1 VERLNCGRRR
11 KEGDRLVDLS
21 ICIVNWNTEAPLRE
35 CLQSIYAVTGGVSFE
50 IFVVDNASSDGS
62 VEMVKA
68 LFPDVFLI
76 ANQRN
81 RGFAAA
87 NNQAIR
93 LATGRYIMLLNPDT
107 VVHPGALET
116 MVTFMDDRPEAG
128 AVGCKLLNADGSV
141 QHSIRRSPTFS
152 VALHD
157 STILGRFSLF
167 KERVSDFKMKDFT
180 FDSVREVDATCG
192 AALLVRKD
200 LLNEVGPLDEE
211 YFIFIE
217 ELDLCQRIRARGHK
231 IYFVPDAVITHLGG
245 ESRRQNPKELVM
257 VGQRSLMRY
266 FTKFEGPKKTFLFK
280 ILYKPLFVAGMCYDL
295 VFDALAFVKYR
306 TVRKNPSKARKRG
319 SKIQGTLHFLRKD
332 LGSFLFKL

>member
-1 VERLNCGRRR
+1 MEHLGSHRRR
-11 KEGDRLVDLS
+11 EEGDRVVDLS
-21 ICIVNWNTEAPLRE
+21 ICIVNWNTEVPLRE
-35 CLQSIYAVTGGVSFE
+35 CLQSVYAGTAGISFE

-62 VEMVKA
+62 VEMVGA

-76 ANQRN
+76 ANQGN

-93 LATGRYIMLLNPDT
+93 LATGRYVMLLNPDT
-107 VVHPGALET
+107 VIHRGALET
-116 MVTFMDDRPEAG
+116 MVQFMDDRPEAG
-128 AVGCKLLNADGSV
+128 AIGCKLLNADGSV

-167 KERVSDFKMKDFT
+167 RERVSDFKMEDFT

-192 AALLVRKD
+192 AALVVRKD
-200 LLNEVGPLDEE
+200 LLDEVGLLDEG

-217 ELDLCQRIRARGHK
+217 ELDLCQRIRGRGYK
-231 IYFVPDAVITHLGG
+231 IYFVPDATITHLGG
-245 ESRRQNPKELVM
+245 ASRRQSPKELVM

-280 ILYKPLFVAGMCYDL
+280 ILYKPLFVVGMFYDL

-306 TVRKNPSKARKRG
+306 TVRKNSSKSKKRAM
-319 SKIQGTLHFLRKD
+319 KIQGTLHFLRED